1 MYLLNIKVFFL
12 FEYVP
17 REWYEKLWRDFKIL
31 DRNYDNLNIRFKIGL
46 GLWRSML
53 IFILIYCSVK
63 LINLFL
69 NFICDL

>member
-31 DRNYDNLNIRFKIGL
+31 DRNYDNLNIRLKIGL
-46 GLWRSML
+46 GP
-53 IFILIYCSVK
+53 
-63 LINLFL
+63 
-69 NFICDL
+69 